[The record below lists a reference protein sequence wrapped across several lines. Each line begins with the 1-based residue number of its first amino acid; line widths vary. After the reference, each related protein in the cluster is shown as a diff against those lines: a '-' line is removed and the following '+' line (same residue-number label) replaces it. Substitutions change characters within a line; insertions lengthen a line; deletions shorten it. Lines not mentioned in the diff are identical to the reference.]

1 MHNWTYLDDHDLYNL
16 LYDRDKPRYVGPL
29 SDQYPRTMDNLNRV
43 QADISFVFVSN
54 ASYAFLQCKCSTAD
68 SL

>member
-43 QADISFVFVSN
+43 QADISFVSVSN
-54 ASYAFLQCKCSTAD
+54 AS
-68 SL
+68 